1 MPMQNCLIA
10 SSFSSTS
17 NLLRTTCVVI
27 LSLCTPVAIA
37 LPEGAQLTG
46 GVANINQSA
55 NTLTIQQSS
64 QQISIDYNSFNIAA
78 GESVNFIQ
86 PDSQSIALN
95 LVTGSGVSEIFGSLS
110 ANGQVFL
117 INPNGILFAS
127 GAQVDVGGLFASTLS
142 ISNDDFFNQNFQL
155 SNDATN
161 ASIKN
166 YGQIQAGYVAFVS
179 PVIENHG
186 TITAEQI
193 NLHAA
198 DSVRVSFS
206 PGIHIETLASSY
218 QATIDNKGLL
228 SADGGEVILTAASHN
243 QLLETAINNDGV
255 IEAGSLLEKEGRIFL
270 IAEDQGDVIN
280 NGVISVSTVANDG
293 NAGDI
298 LLEGE
303 RVAQLGQVHADGA
316 GNGNGGQVHL
326 LGDQVV
332 ALGSNSLTTA
342 NAGERGHGGEVIAL
356 SPETTLFH
364 SNASI
369 ESKGGSISGDGGYVD
384 VSGWQH
390 VEVFGEVDVFAT
402 DGQHG
407 TFLID
412 PINLTITG
420 ADFNSTE
427 SPADTFIPT
436 ATGATLSV
444 GTLNAALTGG
454 ANIEV
459 RTDVAGAEAGDL
471 TIDGVTIDFDGN
483 NGGSLLLFA
492 SGDMIF
498 NANSQIIDSTPGDD
512 AMDITLTAGGD
523 IQFFDNTLIQTYG
536 GNFAAVAGA
545 LFRVDPS
552 SIGGNSLIDSGSGTL
567 SITSGANMRVGGLLS
582 TNATSSAITLNIGGD
597 ITDGV
602 ETYVD
607 IVAPNGQTTINSNG
621 TVPLETT
628 MNDLAYTF
636 NGGTVTIVNSS
647 ALNIVAGNNVGDINI
662 SNTVGNITVSGDID
676 TNGGDAGSLTL
687 NASQDL
693 NINAGIIIGDL
704 TGADDNVDISLTAGN
719 SLLMADGS
727 LVDAVAGLIDVT
739 TTVDAG
745 ISGLRTTNVS
755 ATAITIN
762 VSGNLTDA
770 GDTIVN
776 DLDAVNGGV
785 SLTVN
790 GSIGDLN
797 AIETDINQASL
808 NLTGSGNARL
818 NESNNIEFTS
828 VVNVTDFEVTTSTGT
843 ITIPDIGINASGD
856 LIFSA
861 VDIIDTDRT
870 INLDGQNLNLNLT
883 AAAGNVDIN
892 STLVSIDASMSGAN
906 TNLRLTETDDI
917 TINSLTGITDFSLT
931 AAAGTVTIP
940 DAGLNVTG
948 NIMLTTQDIIDAD
961 RAINISSQD
970 LLLDVTAAAGDMAIN
985 TSVDRINIDFTGA
998 SGSTDLNITES
1009 NGIEVIDLGV
1019 NPPYALANT
1028 DGNISIDVTAGD
1040 LVINDGVIASD
1051 LTADGVRSG
1060 MIDFSVDVGDILIG
1074 NLRAT
1079 TIESINTVDQN
1090 VGGGLDG
1097 NQVAVRIHNPDTG
1110 DLDTDIIIGD
1120 GVGNDVVMNVEGGD
1134 FQIDNT
1140 SVLALTGESTRNSL
1154 INSDVTIEVYN
1165 NLADPV
1171 TGTSS
1176 LQGVVNNGSLLVHS
1190 SRVIS
1195 GESGQL
1201 FAITIEDI
1209 ENSISSVVQETI
1221 ESESESEVSSTAAVA
1236 QAETETPA
1244 QQVFNQVFQACD
1256 SSSSSYSKAQCSVET
1271 ALQQYLQSLLI
1282 GGELPKVGNE

>member
-1 MPMQNCLIA
+1 
-10 SSFSSTS
+10 
-17 NLLRTTCVVI
+17 
-27 LSLCTPVAIA
+27 
-37 LPEGAQLTG
+37 
-46 GVANINQSA
+46 
-55 NTLTIQQSS
+55 
-64 QQISIDYNSFNIAA
+64 
-78 GESVNFIQ
+78 
-86 PDSQSIALN
+86 
-95 LVTGSGVSEIFGSLS
+95 
-110 ANGQVFL
+110 
-117 INPNGILFAS
+117 
-127 GAQVDVGGLFASTLS
+127 
-142 ISNDDFFNQNFQL
+142 
-155 SNDATN
+155 
-161 ASIKN
+161 
-166 YGQIQAGYVAFVS
+166 
-179 PVIENHG
+179 
-186 TITAEQI
+186 
-193 NLHAA
+193 
-198 DSVRVSFS
+198 
-206 PGIHIETLASSY
+206 
-218 QATIDNKGLL
+218 
-228 SADGGEVILTAASHN
+228 
-243 QLLETAINNDGV
+243 
-255 IEAGSLLEKEGRIFL
+255 
-270 IAEDQGDVIN
+270 
-280 NGVISVSTVANDG
+280 
-293 NAGDI
+293 
-298 LLEGE
+298 
-303 RVAQLGQVHADGA
+303 
-316 GNGNGGQVHL
+316 
-326 LGDQVV
+326 
-332 ALGSNSLTTA
+332 
-342 NAGERGHGGEVIAL
+342 
-356 SPETTLFH
+356 
-364 SNASI
+364 
-369 ESKGGSISGDGGYVD
+369 
-384 VSGWQH
+384 
-390 VEVFGEVDVFAT
+390 
-402 DGQHG
+402 
-407 TFLID
+407 
-412 PINLTITG
+412 
-420 ADFNSTE
+420 
-427 SPADTFIPT
+427 
-436 ATGATLSV
+436 
-444 GTLNAALTGG
+444 
-454 ANIEV
+454 
-459 RTDVAGAEAGDL
+459 
-471 TIDGVTIDFDGN
+471 
-483 NGGSLLLFA
+483 
-492 SGDMIF
+492 
-498 NANSQIIDSTPGDD
+498 
-512 AMDITLTAGGD
+512 
-523 IQFFDNTLIQTYG
+523 
-536 GNFAAVAGA
+536 
-545 LFRVDPS
+545 
-552 SIGGNSLIDSGSGTL
+552 
-567 SITSGANMRVGGLLS
+567 
-582 TNATSSAITLNIGGD
+582 
-597 ITDGV
+597 
-602 ETYVD
+602 
-607 IVAPNGQTTINSNG
+607 
-621 TVPLETT
+621 VPLETT